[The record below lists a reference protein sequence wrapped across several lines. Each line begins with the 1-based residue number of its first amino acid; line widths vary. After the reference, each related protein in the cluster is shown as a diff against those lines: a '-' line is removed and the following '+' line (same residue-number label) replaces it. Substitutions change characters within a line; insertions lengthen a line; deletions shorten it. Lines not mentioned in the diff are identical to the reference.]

1 MTVRAAA
8 TAAAGTRPRVI
19 GMGTASSRPTASG
32 VLLAPPAVRWY
43 GGAAISLIWLAII
56 GQQVVD
62 RSESTASAVVG
73 IALVVVFGLA
83 FLVGAPVAWSTPRR
97 FRMLVPAA
105 LLALSFCFFPWVGWN
120 VTATWTYVGVLVGMC
135 VLSWGVTFSAV
146 IGLGAVALISGGV
159 TWGWTED
166 ILWLPAVIVSISL
179 MMAAFGRT
187 TTAMTQLRNTQAQL
201 EALAVERERNRL
213 GRDLHDI
220 LGHSLT
226 VITVKAEL
234 AGRLLDVD
242 PARARTEIGEV
253 EELARGALADVRATA
268 AGFRGVNV
276 SGELA
281 AARSALDAAGITA
294 DLPSS
299 TDVVPADRRELAGW
313 VVREG
318 VTNVV
323 RHSGATRCRVV
334 FRAREVE
341 VADDGIGPSTA
352 ATSSTGL
359 AGLRERVEGSGARMS
374 IGRSDLGGF
383 SLKVML

>member
-1 MTVRAAA
+1 MDAAP
-8 TAAAGTRPRVI
+8 T
-19 GMGTASSRPTASG
+19 RPTASD
-32 VLLAPPAVRWY
+32 LLLSGSARRWY
-43 GGAAISLIWLAII
+43 FGAVISLIWLLNI
-56 GQQVVD
+56 GQDVVE
-62 RSESTASAVVG
+62 RSDSAASAVAG
-73 IALVVVFGLA
+73 IALIALFALA
-83 FLVGAPVAWSTPRR
+83 FLVSVPLSWSTPRR

-105 LLALSFCFFPWVGWN
+105 LLALSFSLFPWVGWN
-120 VTATWTYVGVLVGMC
+120 VIASWTYVGVLVGMSI
-135 VLSWGVTFSAV
+135 LSWRVAFTAI
-146 IGLGAVALISGGV
+146 IGLGAAALVVSGA
-159 TWGWTED
+159 TWGWTTD
-166 ILWLPAVIVSISL
+166 ILWLPAIIVSISL

-187 TTAMTQLRNTQAQL
+187 TAAMTQLRNTQAQL

-242 PARARTEIGEV
+242 PARARTEIAEV

-281 AARSALDAAGITA
+281 AARSALDAAGIAA

-323 RHSGATRCRVV
+323 RHSGATLCRIV
-334 FRAREVE
+334 FRPREIE
-341 VADDGIGPSTA
+341 VADDGVGPA
-352 ATSSTGL
+352 AAAASSSGL
-359 AGLRERVEGSGARMS
+359 AGLRERVESSGARMS
-374 IGRSDLGGF
+374 VGRSDLGGF